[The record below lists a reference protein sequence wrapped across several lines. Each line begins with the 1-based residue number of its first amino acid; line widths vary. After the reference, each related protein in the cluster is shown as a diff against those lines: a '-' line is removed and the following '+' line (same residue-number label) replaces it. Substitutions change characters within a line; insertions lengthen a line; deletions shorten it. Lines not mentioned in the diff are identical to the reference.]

1 MNTTFVKH
9 DDPSH
14 GWLQVG
20 LVDLKN
26 VGTSIDDYSGY
37 SYRKGNILFLE
48 EDCDA
53 SKFVEAWK
61 AKFGSYPNITYK
73 HHKGYFPEDNNLIGL
88 HSGI

>member
-9 DDPSH
+9 DDPGH

-53 SKFVEAWK
+53 SKFVNAWK
-61 AKFGSYPNITYK
+61 TKFGSYPNITYK
-73 HHKGYFPEDNNLIGL
+73 HHNGDFPEDNNLVGL

>member
-9 DDPSH
+9 DDPGH

-26 VGTSIDDYSGY
+26 VGTSIEDYSGY

-53 SKFVEAWK
+53 SKFVNAWK
-61 AKFGSYPNITYK
+61 AKFGSYPNITHK
-73 HHKGYFPEDNNLIGL
+73 HHKGDFPYDNNLNSI
-88 HSGI
+88 HS

>member
-9 DDPSH
+9 DDPGH
-14 GWLQVG
+14 GWLQVT
-20 LVDLKN
+20 LTDLDT

-53 SKFVEAWK
+53 SKFVNLWK
-61 AKFGSYPNITYK
+61 IKFGSYPRITHK
-73 HHKGYFPEDNNLIGL
+73 HHRGDFPCDNNLRSI
-88 HSGI
+88 HS